1 MSKTNELE
9 EIQQTLQEIFLSN
22 LEYFK
27 TNHNHLYQKIIDF
40 EKLNIENYSIE
51 FVDNHF
57 ELININ
63 THEKL
68 YKKDPFIDAKTRI
81 NNFDIS
87 NAFALIKLEKYEKR
101 NQH

>member
-27 TNHNHLYQKIIDF
+27 ANHNHLYQKIIDF

-57 ELININ
+57 ELINMI
-63 THEKL
+63 E
-68 YKKDPFIDAKTRI
+68 
-81 NNFDIS
+81 
-87 NAFALIKLEKYEKR
+87 
-101 NQH
+101 